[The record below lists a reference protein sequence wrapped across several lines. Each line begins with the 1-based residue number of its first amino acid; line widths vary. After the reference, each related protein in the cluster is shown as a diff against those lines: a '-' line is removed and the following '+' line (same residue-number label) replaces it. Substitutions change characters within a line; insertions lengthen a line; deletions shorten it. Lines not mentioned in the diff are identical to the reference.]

1 MKVVIETLT
10 SAAEV
15 RDDSYDIDTF
25 LLSHPQGIYT
35 VCRTLHKH
43 SIVDYDSHIARLE
56 KSLRGKGT
64 WNDDTMTPHDLE
76 VDAREHIIHA
86 LKLAE
91 PLFSSNDASAAAT
104 LEFRCCVLSTDV
116 IPSKDNNPSKFSFA
130 IMIEPLP
137 IVSEKS
143 VAIEIW
149 RAKRDTPGVKDSV
162 WVQKRKFMK
171 DRTHSEPRV
180 NEVVIESIE
189 DSDSLLEGL
198 SSNFFAVTKSGEV
211 VTAPE
216 GTVLIGTIRIMV
228 EEACKK
234 LGIPVKYECPRESD
248 MENWSGA
255 FVTSTTRMVLEV
267 DEVRFIDEKA
277 MTPRK
282 ECVNFKVPC
291 DVIQRIADH
300 VKSQLESASTKL
312 F

>member
-56 KSLRGKGT
+56 KSLRGKGL
-64 WNDDTMTPHDLE
+64 WNDATMTAHDLE
-76 VDAREHIIHA
+76 ADAREHIIHA
-86 LKLAE
+86 LTLAE
-91 PLFSSNDASAAAT
+91 PLFSDNAT

-116 IPSKDNNPSKFSFA
+116 APSKDGNPSKFGFA
-130 IMIEPLP
+130 VMIEPLP

-234 LGIPVKYECPRESD
+234 LGIRVRYECPRESD
-248 MENWSGA
+248 MENWCGA

-267 DEVRFIDEKA
+267 DEVRFIDEKSMA
-277 MTPRK
+277 PRK
-282 ECVNFKVPC
+282 ECVNFKTPC
-291 DVIQRIADH
+291 GVTQRIADH